1 MPEAGAGAEAE
12 VSAACRALAQRLG
25 LGEVRPRVIGR
36 FSNLVLAL
44 EPTPWVARVA
54 TGTAGPRTEPAWAR
68 REIALAQALQA
79 GGAPV
84 GAPAPG
90 TLAGPHREAG
100 WRITLWR
107 GLDLRP
113 QPPEARQAG
122 RALAACHAVLATLPA
137 ALAPGLA
144 VPEPWAPLDEA
155 RRLLATAPSGP
166 ATAALPGDV
175 RADLLA
181 RLDTLA
187 CALRAHP
194 APLQW
199 LHGDAQVN
207 NVRALQADPAAS
219 VWLDWEDACR
229 GPLEWDLA
237 GLVGAGRIFGGP
249 EQAWAEAA
257 LAGWREQGPPIDAA
271 LLDACIEAR
280 ALFVVAWT
288 AWLGPDLPGRRER
301 LAVRLAWLRRRG
313 QPGAAAAAFIPA
325 ASPRRP

>member
-1 MPEAGAGAEAE
+1 MTDASAAGVEAD
-12 VSAACRALAQRLG
+12 VSAACRALARRLG
-25 LGEVRPRVIGR
+25 LGEVQPRVIGR

-44 EPTPWVARVA
+44 APTPWVARVA
-54 TGTAGPRTEPAWAR
+54 TGTAGPRADPAWAR
-68 REIALAQALQA
+68 REVALARALQA

-90 TLAGPHREAG
+90 ELAGPHQEAG

-107 GLDLRP
+107 GLDLGL
-113 QPPEARQAG
+113 QPPDPHQAG

-137 ALAPGLA
+137 VPVPGHA
-144 VPEPWAPLDEA
+144 APEPWAPLDEA
-155 RRLLATAPSGP
+155 RRLLAAAPD
-166 ATAALPGDV
+166 DV

-187 CALRAHP
+187 RALRAHP
-194 APLQW
+194 AALQW

-207 NVRALQADPAAS
+207 NARALRADPAAS

-249 EQAWAEAA
+249 EQVWAEAA
-257 LAGWREQGPPIDAA
+257 LAGWREQGPPIDTA
-271 LLDACIEAR
+271 LLEACIEAR

-288 AWLGPDLPGRRER
+288 GWLGADRPGRRER
-301 LAVRLAWLRRRG
+301 LAARLAWLQQRG
-313 QPGAAAAAFIPA
+313 LAGAAAAALIPA

>member
-1 MPEAGAGAEAE
+1 MPETGAGVEAE

-54 TGTAGPRTEPAWAR
+54 TGTAGPRAEPVWAR
-68 REIALAQALQA
+68 REIALARALGE

-90 TLAGPHREAG
+90 ELAGPHEVVG
-100 WRITLWR
+100 WRITLWSR
-107 GLDLRP
+107 LDLRP
-113 QPPEARQAG
+113 DIPDAREAG
-122 RALAACHAVLATLPA
+122 RALAACHAVLVTLPGDLA
-137 ALAPGLA
+137 ADLPAPA
-144 VPEPWAPLDEA
+144 PWAPLDEA
-155 RRLLATAPSGP
+155 RALLAHPQ
-166 ATAALPGDV
+166 V
-175 RADLLA
+175 RQRAGADGVRLRA
-181 RLDTLA
+181 RLDELA
-187 CALRAHP
+187 ADLRAHS

-207 NVRALQADPAAS
+207 NVRARHAQPAAS

-237 GLVGAGRIFGGP
+237 GLVGAGRVLGGL
-249 EQAWAEAA
+249 ERGWAEAA
-257 LAGWREQGPPIDAA
+257 LVGWREAGPSIDEA
-271 LLDACIEAR
+271 LLDTCIEAR

-288 AWLGPDLPGRRER
+288 WWLGPDQPGRQER
-301 LAVRLAWLRRRG
+301 LAARLDWLARRG
-313 QPGAAAAAFIPA
+313 GRGPVTPGASAG
-325 ASPRRP
+325 RP